1 MNKIETIKYNGTI
14 VPKFQAE
21 GNAMR
26 WVRPYA
32 EYLIKGVG
40 VEIGVNRIDWMAF
53 GDTYND
59 FIDYVTLK
67 GTDSFELNSEYVFT
81 YFLKHIDGFY
91 DKNDKCSF
99 PIDPTL
105 DVRFNATNF
114 PIDCHQLDYIINS
127 HILEHV
133 PNVVETL
140 EYWKSALKEDG
151 ILFTYLPSYKSEY
164 WKIQNNRKHLH
175 EFRPKQFNKLLV
187 DLGFKNVFVSG
198 TDLNNSFLAI
208 CNK

>member
-1 MNKIETIKYNGTI
+1 MNQIETIEYNGII
-14 VPKFQAE
+14 VPKFQGD

-26 WVRPYA
+26 WVKPFA
-32 EYLIKGVG
+32 EELCRGIG
-40 VEIGVNRIDWMAF
+40 VEVGVNRLEWMAF
-53 GDTYND
+53 GEAYND
-59 FIDYVTLK
+59 FIEYVDLREVH
-67 GTDSFELNSEYVFT
+67 SFELYSDYVFT
-81 YFLKHIDGFY
+81 YFLRHLDGFY
-91 DKNDKCSF
+91 DTCDKHSF

-105 DVRFNATNF
+105 DARFDATNF

-127 HILEHV
+127 HVLEHL
-133 PNVVETL
+133 PNVVQTL

-175 EFRPKQFNKLLV
+175 EFRPKQFKKLLV